1 MLRFNSMQRVF
12 VTGGTGF
19 VGKHV
24 VRALLARGFL
34 VRCLVRPGSEGDL
47 RGFESIDRV
56 PGDVLHPEGLVASV
70 KGCSAIAH
78 LVGIIRERR
87 SRGVTFEQLHVQAT
101 LNMIGVAN
109 EAGVSRYLH
118 MSALGT
124 RPHAHSR
131 YHQTKWLAEE
141 AVRRSATS
149 WTIFRPS
156 IIFGS
161 GDEFLSVLAR
171 LVRRFPAVPVL
182 GDGAYRLQPIAV
194 EQVADG
200 FVRALLSG
208 TSAGQTYE
216 VAGPQPYRFVEILDQ
231 IGAALG
237 RARVRKLH
245 VPLGAVKLATR
256 LLQWLPFFPITT
268 DQLTMLE
275 EESVADPA
283 RFYADLGIT
292 PEPFETGLRRLVAVL

>member
-1 MLRFNSMQRVF
+1 
-12 VTGGTGF
+12 
-19 VGKHV
+19 
-24 VRALLARGFL
+24 
-34 VRCLVRPGSEGDL
+34 
-47 RGFESIDRV
+47 
-56 PGDVLHPEGLVASV
+56 
-70 KGCSAIAH
+70 
-78 LVGIIRERR
+78 
-87 SRGVTFEQLHVQAT
+87 
-101 LNMIGVAN
+101 MIGVAN
-109 EAGVSRYLH
+109 EAGVSRYLQ

-124 RPHAHSR
+124 RPDAHSR

-156 IIFGS
+156 IIFGP

-171 LVRRFPAVPVL
+171 LVRRLPAVPVL
-182 GDGAYRLQPIAV
+182 GDGMYRLQPIAV
-194 EQVADG
+194 EQVAEG

-208 TSAGQTYE
+208 TSVGQTYE
-216 VAGPQPYRFVEILDQ
+216 VAGPRPYRFVEILDQ
-231 IGAALG
+231 IGAAIG

-256 LLQWLPFFPITT
+256 ALQWLPFFPLTT

-292 PEPFETGLRRLVAVL
+292 PEPFEAGLRRLVAAS